1 MLKFEHVTKTYKGG
15 KKAVNDLTLNIDKG
29 EFVCFIGPSG
39 CGKTTT
45 MKMINR
51 LIEPTEGIIFIND
64 KDIMA
69 EDPVKLRRSIGYVI
83 QQIGLMPHMT
93 IRENIVLVPKL
104 LKWSEEKKQERA
116 KELIKLVDLPEE
128 FLDRYPYELSGGQQQ
143 RIGVLRALAAEQNL
157 ILMDEPFGALDPI
170 TRDSL
175 QEEFKNLQKELG
187 KTIIFVTHDMD
198 EAIKLAD
205 RIVIMKDGEI
215 VQFDTP
221 DEILRNP
228 ANSFVEDFIGKDR
241 LIEAKPDV
249 TQVAQIMN
257 TNPVSITADKSLQA
271 AITVMKEKRVDTLL
285 VVDEGNVLKG
295 FIDVEQIDLNRR
307 TATSVMDIIEKNVF
321 YVYEDTLLRDTVQ
334 RILKRGYKYIPVVDK
349 DKRLVGIVTRA
360 SLVDIVYDS
369 IWGTVE
375 DATENQ
381 EEQADSKTTEPEMK
395 REG

>member
-1 MLKFEHVTKTYKGG
+1 
-15 KKAVNDLTLNIDKG
+15 
-29 EFVCFIGPSG
+29 
-39 CGKTTT
+39 
-45 MKMINR
+45 
-51 LIEPTEGIIFIND
+51 
-64 KDIMA
+64 
-69 EDPVKLRRSIGYVI
+69 
-83 QQIGLMPHMT
+83 
-93 IRENIVLVPKL
+93 
-104 LKWSEEKKQERA
+104 
-116 KELIKLVDLPEE
+116 
-128 FLDRYPYELSGGQQQ
+128 
-143 RIGVLRALAAEQNL
+143 
-157 ILMDEPFGALDPI
+157 MDEPFGALDPI

-205 RIVIMKDGEI
+205 RIVIMKAGEI

-369 IWGTVE
+369 IWGTLE

-395 REG
+395 QEG